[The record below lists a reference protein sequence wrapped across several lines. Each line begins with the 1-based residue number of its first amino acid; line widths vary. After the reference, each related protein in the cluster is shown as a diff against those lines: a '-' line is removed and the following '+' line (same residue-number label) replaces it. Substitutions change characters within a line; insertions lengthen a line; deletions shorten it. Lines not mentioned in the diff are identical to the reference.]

1 MKKVLKL
8 GLTCMIML
16 SIVTV
21 IFNRSY
27 AAESS
32 DILNIENIIP
42 EIGESNDSTQQTNT
56 SSNTNSDSTNST
68 SNSDIPEI
76 PSEPTTQTTPTTP
89 TTPTTQTTQ
98 TTQTTPKT
106 EPEHIE
112 DEKLPQTG
120 ERENY
125 MLIVAA
131 VAFGG
136 IAVYAYRKNK
146 KYNV

>member
-56 SSNTNSDSTNST
+56 SSNTNNSDSTNST

-76 PSEPTTQTTPTTP
+76 PSE
-89 TTPTTQTTQ
+89 PTTQTTQ

>member
-76 PSEPTTQTTPTTP
+76 PSEPTTQTTL
-89 TTPTTQTTQ
+89 TTQ

>member
-1 MKKVLKL
+1 MKKLFKL
-8 GLTCMIML
+8 GLACIIML

-32 DILNIENIIP
+32 DILNIENMIP
-42 EIGESNDSTQQTNT
+42 EIDESNDSTQQTNT
-56 SSNTNSDSTNST
+56 SSNTNSDSTTSTNST
-68 SNSDIPEI
+68 SNSNIPEI
-76 PSEPTTQTTPTTP
+76 PSEPTTTTTT
-89 TTPTTQTTQ
+89 TTT
-98 TTQTTPKT
+98 TTPKA
-106 EPEHIE
+106 EPESIE

-120 ERENY
+120 EAENY